1 MFLKKGDIVSRLSH
15 NQDII
20 FVIQEI
26 VGNVAYLQG
35 LYVRLVADSDVSD
48 LVHVDPSVLNRYKET
63 KNEYEKN
70 IIATYKKK
78 IGHITG
84 KILHLDSD
92 PFYLTKCLNLYKTLG
107 IYAYGLEMPEF
118 QMSDHI

>member
-35 LYVRLVADSDVSD
+35 LYVRLVADSDISD
-48 LVHVDPSVLNRYKET
+48 LVHVDPSV
-63 KNEYEKN
+63 
-70 IIATYKKK
+70 
-78 IGHITG
+78 
-84 KILHLDSD
+84 
-92 PFYLTKCLNLYKTLG
+92 
-107 IYAYGLEMPEF
+107 
-118 QMSDHI
+118 